1 MSFFRRL
8 SNFFSRAGRAENLMK
23 EAMAHASA
31 DRPDQAIAIYDTLI
45 NSRSASAT
53 VRSRALFNRALAHSA
68 QKNEAQAVADLEE
81 ASKMDGAP
89 ENVVAAARN
98 QLIRIHNRTRMKD
111 QKNALKQNAPPR
123 G

>member
-1 MSFFRRL
+1 
-8 SNFFSRAGRAENLMK
+8 MK

-31 DRPDQAIAIYDTLI
+31 DRPVKAIAIYDTLV

-81 ASKMDGAP
+81 AAKMDGAP
-89 ENVVAAARN
+89 ENVVTAARN
-98 QLIRIHNRTRMKD
+98 QLVRIRNRTRMKD
-111 QKNALKQNAPPR
+111 EKNAHKQNSAPR